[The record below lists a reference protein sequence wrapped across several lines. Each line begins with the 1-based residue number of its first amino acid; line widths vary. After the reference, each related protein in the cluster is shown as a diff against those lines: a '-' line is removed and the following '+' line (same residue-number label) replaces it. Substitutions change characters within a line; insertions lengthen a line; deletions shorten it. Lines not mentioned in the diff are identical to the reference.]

1 MKLKQLTIEALVV
14 GLITLIASNFFNMKS
29 KAQIFLMG
37 VVIHIVFELSGA
49 NAYYC
54 KHGAAC
60 NL

>member
-14 GLITLIASNFFNMKS
+14 GLITLLASNFFNMKS
-29 KAQIFLMG
+29 KPQIFLMG

-60 NL
+60 L

>member
-14 GLITLIASNFFNMKS
+14 GLITLLASNFFNMKS
-29 KAQIFLMG
+29 KTQIFLMG

-60 NL
+60 L

>member
-14 GLITLIASNFFNMKS
+14 GLITLLASHFFNMKS
-29 KAQIFLMG
+29 KLQIFIMG

-60 NL
+60 L